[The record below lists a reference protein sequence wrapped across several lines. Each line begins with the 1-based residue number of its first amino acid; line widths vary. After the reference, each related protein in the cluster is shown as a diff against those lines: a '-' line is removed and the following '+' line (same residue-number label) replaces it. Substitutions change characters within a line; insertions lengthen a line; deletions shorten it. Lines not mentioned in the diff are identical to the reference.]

1 MSCTGLILSLA
12 LMTAGMATAQ
22 VEPLVISTYAGGPST
37 MPVTAVN
44 AAIGSPQG
52 IATDAAGNVYF
63 TSLSNDSPA
72 YYHGRFGV
80 FKLDRNGILTRI
92 AGNTGYGYSGDGGPA
107 IDAQFRLSNY
117 DDDEAGLPGIAVDGA
132 GNVYI
137 ADSGN
142 YRVRKVSSA
151 GIITTV
157 AGNGISGN
165 SGDGGPAINAQLDY
179 PSGLAVDSAGNLYI
193 ASGDRVRKVSPD
205 GTITSAVTGF
215 DGAIAVDNAGN
226 LFVAGG
232 GSVLKVLPSGVSME
246 VASEDGLAMAVD
258 DAGNIYLTNTSQVRR
273 ITPDGNAV
281 TVAGTN
287 VCGYSGDGGPAT
299 SAKLCVYGLAIDRQ
313 GNLYLADAGNLRI
326 REVSTAGVINTVA
339 GNGNC
344 CYSGDG
350 GPASS
355 ALLNLAPWG
364 GGMAVDS
371 GGNLYVADAANQR
384 VRKISP
390 SGIITTVAGN
400 GVSNGYSGDGGLAT
414 NAQLNYPS
422 GVAVDSGG
430 TLYIAD
436 VGNVVIR
443 KVSPSGI
450 ISTVAQGGGRALAI
464 DQADNLYFEDAIG
477 VRKVSPSGIVTTFI
491 TTQFNLPFGAAV
503 DGAGNLY
510 IAEAGAPNY
519 RVRKITPA
527 GIITTVAGNGTA
539 GYSGDGGPAA
549 SAQLNGPVGL
559 AVDSAGDLYIADSF
573 NARIRMVSPSGIITT
588 VAGNGASGYSGDGG
602 PAANAQL
609 GSLSGLAIDSAG
621 NLYAADQYFNAIRLL
636 QPASSSIVVSG
647 VVNAASYVAGAIA
660 PGELVVVTGTGLG
673 PVQLVSAAPGGD
685 GLYAAQ
691 LAGTSV
697 SVNGL
702 PAPLIYTSATQ
713 VAAIVPDSVSLG
725 SAQVTVSYHGQA
737 SASFPVSVVPSA
749 PGIFTAD
756 STGSGHA
763 ASIDQNGLID
773 VPAHGG
779 DVITL
784 FVTGMGPGTPAFL
797 SIYSGDPLQMM
808 IPISVGDA
816 QGTAAGVTQIK
827 VPIGNGLDCDVPV
840 VVQVGNTSSQPGVT
854 IAIALCI

>member
-1 MSCTGLILSLA
+1 
-12 LMTAGMATAQ
+12 
-22 VEPLVISTYAGGPST
+22 
-37 MPVTAVN
+37 
-44 AAIGSPQG
+44 
-52 IATDAAGNVYF
+52 
-63 TSLSNDSPA
+63 
-72 YYHGRFGV
+72 V
-80 FKLDRNGILTRI
+80 FKLDRSGTLTRI
-92 AGNTGYGYSGDGGPA
+92 AGNTGDGYSGDGGPA

-117 DDDEAGLPGIAVDGA
+117 DGEAGFPGIAVDGA

-142 YRVRKVSSA
+142 YRVRKISST

-205 GTITSAVTGF
+205 GTITSAITGF
-215 DGAIAVDNAGN
+215 DGPIAVDGAGN
-226 LFVAGG
+226 LYVAGG
-232 GSVLKVLPSGVSME
+232 GSVLKVLPTGVSTK

-258 DAGNIYLTNTSQVRR
+258 GAGNIYLANIAQVRR
-273 ITPDGNAV
+273 ITPDGNSS

-287 VCGYSGDGGPAT
+287 VCGYSGDGG
-299 SAKLCVYGLAIDRQ
+299 SAISARLCANGLALDPQ
-313 GNLYLADAGNLRI
+313 GNLYIADAANLRI
-326 REVSTAGVINTVA
+326 REVSSAGIINTVA

-350 GPASS
+350 GPASI

-371 GGNLYVADAANQR
+371 GGNLYIADAANQR
-384 VRKISP
+384 VRKVSP
-390 SGIITTVAGN
+390 SGIITTIAGN

-414 NAQLNYPS
+414 SGQLNYPS

-430 TLYIAD
+430 TLYIGD
-436 VGNVVIR
+436 VGNAVIR

-464 DQADNLYFEDAIG
+464 DQADNLYFEDAVG
-477 VRKVSPSGIVTTFI
+477 VRKVSPSGIVTTF
-491 TTQFNLPFGAAV
+491 TTAQFALPYGAAV

-510 IAEAGAPNY
+510 IAEAGAANY

-539 GYSGDGGPAA
+539 GYSGNGGPAA
-549 SAQLNGPVGL
+549 SAQLNGPVAL
-559 AVDSAGDLYIADSF
+559 AVDSAGNLYIADSF
-573 NARIRMVSPSGIITT
+573 NARIRMVSPAGTITT
-588 VAGNGASGYSGDGG
+588 IAGNGGTGYSGDGG
-602 PAANAQL
+602 PSISAQL
-609 GSLSGLAIDSAG
+609 GSLSGLAVDSAG

-636 QPASSSIVVSG
+636 QPASPSTVSG
-647 VVNAASYVAGAIA
+647 VVNAASYVGGAIA

-673 PVQLVSAAPGGD
+673 PAQLVPAAPGGD
-685 GLYAAQ
+685 GLYPAQ
-691 LAGTSV
+691 FAGTSV
-697 SVNGL
+697 SVNGI

-713 VAAIVPDSVSLG
+713 VAAVVPDSVTLG
-725 SAQVTVSYHGQA
+725 TAQVTVTYQGQA
-737 SASFPVSVVPSA
+737 STPFPVSVVPAA

-756 STGSGHA
+756 STGRGHA

-773 VPAHGG
+773 SPALGG
-779 DVITL
+779 SEITL
-784 FVTGMGPGTPAFL
+784 FVTGLGHATPAFL
-797 SIYSGDPLQMM
+797 SFPGYSAT
-808 IPISVGDA
+808 IPISAGDA
-816 QGTAAGVTQIK
+816 QGIATGVTQIK
-827 VPIGNGLDCDVPV
+827 VPIGYGTDCDVPV
-840 VVQVGNTSSQPGVT
+840 VVQVGNASSQPGVT
-854 IAIALCI
+854 ISIAQCI